1 MEIDASDAS
10 AAPPTAPQ
18 RAKKGGRATNTYNW
32 QTGETIMAVFAA
44 LSASEAVSSSEI
56 PQRWQKAGVFYRQ
69 YVVELPTWGLWWGGT
84 GPTSVKTPEDSIK
97 VRSDQ
102 QIFDRGWDQRG
113 LLDKMT
119 GLYANLWREPEDAD
133 DADATF
139 IKERSG
145 QTDVEWWEE
154 CEKLAAAQWQRNVV
168 DPDE

>member
-69 YVVELPTWGLWWGGT
+69 YVVELPTWGLWW
-84 GPTSVKTPEDSIK
+84 VRADLELKFRKTASHVLFACKIGL
-97 VRSDQ
+97 RSA
-102 QIFDRGWDQRG
+102 
-113 LLDKMT
+113 M
-119 GLYANLWREPEDAD
+119 YME
-133 DADATF
+133 
-139 IKERSG
+139 
-145 QTDVEWWEE
+145 V
-154 CEKLAAAQWQRNVV
+154 
-168 DPDE
+168 